1 MKILIVEDDPGISD
15 FIVPELEHEG
25 YKTCLAQTG
34 RKALDL
40 FESEKP
46 DLILLDIMLP
56 ELNGLEVL
64 RRIRAVSTVP
74 IILET
79 ARGETIDKINGLN
92 LGADDYIPKPFEI
105 EELLARINALFR
117 RVSYVKPH
125 ENSFEY
131 KKLTLNIDRMSFTM
145 KNPSDS
151 PAENGEIAESVEVPL
166 SKTEFM
172 LLKLLIENTGKV
184 LSRSNIIDEIW
195 GKDHFIDENTIDV
208 YVGYLRQKISEFT
221 KEEYIKTVRGAGY
234 MMG

>member
-1 MKILIVEDDPGISD
+1 MKILIVEDDKGISD
-15 FIVPELEHEG
+15 FIVPELNHEG
-25 YKTCLAQTG
+25 YTTCLAETG
-34 RKALDL
+34 RKALDM

-74 IILET
+74 VILET

-117 RVSYVKPH
+117 RVSFAKPH
-125 ENSFEY
+125 DSVLSY
-131 KKLTLNIDRMSFTM
+131 KELVLNVDRMSFSM
-145 KNPSDS
+145 KGEGDDS
-151 PAENGEIAESVEVPL
+151 QVTEVPL

-172 LLKLLIENTGKV
+172 LLKLLVENQGKV

-208 YVGYLRQKISEFT
+208 YVGYLRQKISEFS
-221 KEEYIKTVRGAGY
+221 KDEYIKTVRGAGY

>member
-1 MKILIVEDDPGISD
+1 MKILIVEDDKGISD
-15 FIVPELEHEG
+15 FIVPELNHEG
-25 YKTCLAQTG
+25 YTTCLAETG

-117 RVSYVKPH
+117 RVSFAKPH
-125 ENSFEY
+125 DSVLSY
-131 KKLTLNIDRMSFTM
+131 KELVLNVDRMSFSM
-145 KNPSDS
+145 KGEGDDS
-151 PAENGEIAESVEVPL
+151 QVTEVPL

-172 LLKLLIENTGKV
+172 LLKLLVENQGKV

-208 YVGYLRQKISEFT
+208 YVGYLRQKISEFS
-221 KEEYIKTVRGAGY
+221 KDEYIKTVRGAGY

>member
-1 MKILIVEDDPGISD
+1 MKILIVEDDKGISD

-25 YKTCLAQTG
+25 YTTCLAETG

-74 IILET
+74 VILET

-117 RVSYVKPH
+117 RVSYTKSRESVL
-125 ENSFEY
+125 SY
-131 KKLTLNIDRMSFTM
+131 KDLTLNIDRMSFCMNET
-145 KNPSDS
+145 
-151 PAENGEIAESVEVPL
+151 EVPL

-172 LLKLLIENTGKV
+172 LLKLLVENQNKV

-208 YVGYLRQKISEFT
+208 YVGYLRQKISEFS
-221 KEEYIKTVRGAGY
+221 KDEYIKTVRGAGY

>member
-1 MKILIVEDDPGISD
+1 MKILIVEDDKGISD

-25 YKTCLAQTG
+25 YTTCLAETG

-74 IILET
+74 VILET

-117 RVSYVKPH
+117 RVSYTKPR
-125 ENSFEY
+125 ESVLSY
-131 KKLTLNIDRMSFTM
+131 KELTLNIDRMSFCMNET
-145 KNPSDS
+145 
-151 PAENGEIAESVEVPL
+151 EVPL

-172 LLKLLIENTGKV
+172 LLKLLVENQNKV

-208 YVGYLRQKISEFT
+208 YVGYLRQKISEFS
-221 KEEYIKTVRGAGY
+221 KDEYIKTVRGVGY

>member
-1 MKILIVEDDPGISD
+1 MKILIVEDDKGISD
-15 FIVPELEHEG
+15 FIVPELNHEG
-25 YKTCLAQTG
+25 YTTCLAETG

-74 IILET
+74 VILET

-117 RVSYVKPH
+117 RVSFAKPH
-125 ENSFEY
+125 DSVVSY
-131 KKLTLNIDRMSFTM
+131 KELVLNVDRMSFSM
-145 KNPSDS
+145 KGEGDDS
-151 PAENGEIAESVEVPL
+151 QVTEVPL

-172 LLKLLIENTGKV
+172 LLKLLVENQGKV

-208 YVGYLRQKISEFT
+208 YVGYLRQKISEFS
-221 KEEYIKTVRGAGY
+221 KDEYIKTVRGAGY

>member
-1 MKILIVEDDPGISD
+1 MKILIVEDDKGISD
-15 FIVPELEHEG
+15 FIVPELNHEG
-25 YKTCLAQTG
+25 YTTCLAETG
-34 RKALDL
+34 RKALDM

-74 IILET
+74 VILET

-117 RVSYVKPH
+117 RVSYTKPR
-125 ENSFEY
+125 ESVLNY
-131 KKLTLNIDRMSFTM
+131 KELTLNIDRMSFCMNET
-145 KNPSDS
+145 
-151 PAENGEIAESVEVPL
+151 EVPL

-172 LLKLLIENTGKV
+172 LLKLLVENQNKV

-208 YVGYLRQKISEFT
+208 YVGYLRQKISEFS
-221 KEEYIKTVRGAGY
+221 KDEYIKTVRGAGY